1 MAGRSPVVARE
12 EQRHELLTLSQ
23 SRERGEADRARALLL
38 TLAGWTSP
46 RIAEAFGVR
55 EDTVRLWR
63 SDFMRGGVAAL
74 RRSLAPGPA
83 PIKAE
88 RALEVAEALL
98 AAPAAGRPRRGR
110 RRSRPSALWRWPRRF
125 CPRPWRTVRTGR
137 CRAWPTRSRSAR
149 GFASRRRGCP
159 WCCAKKGFRLA
170 ACAPHPE
177 GPAGC
182 RCCGPRRAWP
192 QAAQGAGRGR

>member
-1 MAGRSPVVARE
+1 MRIMAGRSPVVARE

-98 AAPAAGRPRRGR
+98 SAPVAD
-110 RRSRPSALWRWPRRF
+110 
-125 CPRPWRTVRTGR
+125 CPNWTLP
-137 CRAWPTRSRSAR
+137 
-149 GFASRRRGCP
+149 
-159 WCCAKKGFRLA
+159 RLA
-170 ACAPHPE
+170 DEIEKRSGVRVSPSRLSVVLRQK
-177 GPAGC
+177 GISAG
-182 RCCGPRRAWP
+182 GVRATP
-192 QAAQGAGRGR
+192 